1 MNNSSCDVFSSS
13 AVIIFSAANGT
24 SLFVCLLAATL
35 LCILKL
41 HSKTVYRLALYQV
54 LSASAVAAQSVGQV
68 FLLKHPASA
77 SSEATGQR
85 LCKAFA
91 FLFLYTE
98 WVKLLF
104 VAWVTVHLFCYAVFH
119 KNLKRLE
126 VIYIA
131 TSVIIPA
138 GIASVPFTTD
148 TYGVTQSWC
157 WIQSWKNNCF
167 GDTLLVTGVIEQF
180 ALWFGPAMTILSLSS
195 VAMFVMMII
204 LIYRAFMW
212 RSLKRN
218 QNWKAVKQL
227 LPLVAYPVLF
237 FIFIVPQFI
246 GRVYAATDT
255 MSYEQNYI
263 LTVTSIACEVG
274 WSLSAGI
281 AQIIHLVVIYVNSHL
296 TSTMSQYPIY
306 QAI

>member
-13 AVIIFSAANGT
+13 ALLIFSAANGA
-24 SLFVCLLAATL
+24 SLFVCLLAAVL

-41 HSKTVYRLALYQV
+41 HLKTVYRLALYQV
-54 LSASAVAAQSVGQV
+54 LSASAVAAQSVGQI
-68 FLLKHPASA
+68 FLLKHSSP
-77 SSEATGQR
+77 SSEATVQR
-85 LCKAFA
+85 LCKTFA

-104 VAWVTVHLFCYAVFH
+104 VAWVTLHLFCYSVFH
-119 KNLKRLE
+119 RNLKRFE

-148 TYGVTQSWC
+148 TYGLSQSWC
-157 WIQSWKNNCF
+157 WIQSWKNNCL
-167 GDTLLVTGVIEQF
+167 GGTLLIPGVIEQF
-180 ALWFGPAMTILSLSS
+180 ALWYGPAMTILSLAS
-195 VAMFVMMII
+195 VFMFVMTIV
-204 LIYRAFMW
+204 LLYRAFMW

-237 FIFIVPQFI
+237 FAFIVPQFVI
-246 GRVYAATDT
+246 RVCATEAMT
-255 MSYEQNYI
+255 KEQNY
-263 LTVTSIACEVG
+263 LLSVATIACEVG
-274 WSLSAGI
+274 WSLSAGVTL
-281 AQIIHLVVIYVNSHL
+281 IIHIAVINVCSRRNSPVSL
-296 TSTMSQYPIY
+296 YPSY
-306 QAI
+306 